1 MSIGAGQSCCRPSG
15 CLLATRPPADPSLA
29 PATPISHIELEAVVF
44 DEITLFER
52 KVPWRHLVH
61 ENLTGFKE
69 MFISSD
75 TFSMAHRLPHR
86 VGGRVFRE
94 AADDV

>member
-1 MSIGAGQSCCRPSG
+1 M
-15 CLLATRPPADPSLA
+15 
-29 PATPISHIELEAVVF
+29 F

-86 VGGRVFRE
+86 VGGRAFRE
-94 AADDV
+94 AADDVQLKKLKKLSLGAHSEDCQGASVSV